1 MSNKVEKHKV
11 VSFTF
16 SFLNEK
22 GEILEQNNVAVDYVH
37 GSGERTFPLVMSEA
51 LEGTTVG
58 ESKEI
63 LLKPE
68 DGFGSYDENKTY
80 RAKIEDVPPEY
91 NELGAQAIF
100 KNEDDI
106 EIMMTVVSI
115 ENGEVFLDGNHPF
128 AGKTLTVRMTV
139 EAVRDATV
147 EEIGS
152 GLSNK
157 YQQNQ
162 HNNNKVH

>member
-1 MSNKVEKHKV
+1 MSDKVEKHKV

-22 GEILEQNNVAVDYVH
+22 GELLEENNVPVDYVH
-37 GSGERTFPLVMSEA
+37 GSDEHVFPLVMSEA
-51 LEGTTVG
+51 LEGSKVG
-58 ESKEI
+58 DTKEI

-100 KNEDDI
+100 KNEEESELTNDLSERDSRFS
-106 EIMMTVVSI
+106 VCSKALSI
-115 ENGEVFLDGNHPF
+115 
-128 AGKTLTVRMTV
+128 
-139 EAVRDATV
+139 
-147 EEIGS
+147 
-152 GLSNK
+152 
-157 YQQNQ
+157 
-162 HNNNKVH
+162 